1 MSSIPGNISRVPS
14 FFGSRVAL
22 SGINST
28 SLALLRAQTE
38 LSTGRR
44 VNNIGDDPLRAS
56 GILALADR
64 LAVSRQQK
72 QNLQLAD
79 STLGQ
84 LDSDLQSINSLIDE
98 AKGLAQDQVGI
109 LSNASQRAAMVPN
122 VQAMIESLL
131 NYSNSK
137 LNGVYLFGGST
148 PSSPPVRATSGGYQY
163 VAEGA
168 GLLPDI
174 GLNNSVPITLG
185 GGSALGETSS
195 RQRSTTNLAPA
206 LTPGTQLSDLR
217 GARGLGVTLGQVS
230 FSFNGG
236 PSATVDLAGAASIA
250 DVDARLTRAI
260 RQYETDNSVT
270 ILGPGEV
277 GINGQSL
284 NIDVASGSLTFADIG
299 QGITAADLGL
309 SQAAFTPLNSAGTAT
324 SPRVTMSTPVA
335 ALSGV
340 TLPLGTI
347 RLRQTGTDG
356 TNAFRDVDLSGAQDV
371 DDIRA
376 AIESVGYGARV
387 RISDDGSGIDIFND
401 IAGRTLSVEEVAGGA
416 QTATEL
422 GIRTFYGGAAVS
434 AMNGGRGVGIVGG
447 FADPKL
453 NTDIRITLG
462 NGQYFEVDLRP
473 QDMATVQT
481 VLDRINAEFAAAIG
495 TQNNTAAPA
504 LAAGQFNATL
514 ADGPNGFAFTQ
525 TVGPGPV
532 KAATLNNSAAAEQ
545 LGLLTLT
552 QDPVSG
558 AYVGQDRLGLRVN
571 NIFSALVALRD
582 ALASNDPTGIT
593 LAGEDLGKAQ
603 ERLQVANGV
612 VGGYNRRVQDQKQ
625 RIEDQDVVDEQIR
638 SSLMDTDYAEAATRL
653 SNLNTQLQ
661 ATLQTTSLTQGRTL
675 FDFLR

>member
-56 GILALADR
+56 GILALSDR
-64 LAVSRQQK
+64 MAVSRQQK

-148 PSSPPVRATSGGYQY
+148 PSSPPVRATGGGYQY
-163 VAEGA
+163 VADGA

-260 RQYETDNSVT
+260 RQYETDNAVT

-277 GINGQSL
+277 GVNGQSL
-284 NIDVASGSLTFADIG
+284 SIDVASGSLTFADIG

-376 AIESVGYGARV
+376 AIEAVGYGARV

-401 IAGRTLSVEEVAGGA
+401 IAGRTLSVEEVAGGT

-422 GIRTFYGGAAVS
+422 GIRTFYGGAAIS

-462 NGQYFEVDLRP
+462 NGQYFDVDLRP

-481 VLDRINAEFAAAIG
+481 VLDRINAEFAAAVG
-495 TQNNTAAPA
+495 TQNNTGAPA

-514 ADGPNGFAFTQ
+514 VDGPNGFAFTQ

-545 LGLLTLT
+545 LGLLNLT

-593 LAGEDLGKAQ
+593 FAGEDLGKAQ

>member
-14 FFGSRVAL
+14 FFGTRVAL

-64 LAVSRQQK
+64 LSVNRQQK
-72 QNLQLAD
+72 QNLSLAD

-195 RQRSTTNLAPA
+195 RQRSTTNLAPT
-206 LTPGTQLSDLR
+206 LTPGTQISDLR
-217 GARGLGVTLGQVS
+217 GARGLGVTVGQLS

-236 PSATVDLAGAASIA
+236 PTATVDLAGSASAADI
-250 DVDARLTRAI
+250 DARLTRAI

-277 GINGQSL
+277 GLNGQSL
-284 NIDVASGSLTFADIG
+284 NIDVAGGTLTFADIG
-299 QGITAADLGL
+299 QGTTAADLGL
-309 SQAAFTPLNSAGTAT
+309 SQAAFTPINSAGVAT
-324 SPRVTMSTPVA
+324 SPRLTMGTPVA

-347 RLRQTGTDG
+347 RLRQTGSDG
-356 TNAFRDVDLSGAQDV
+356 TNTFRDVDLSGAQDV

-376 AIESVGYGARV
+376 AIEATGYGARV

-401 IAGRTLSVEEVAGGA
+401 IAGRTLSVEEVAGGTP
-416 QTATEL
+416 TATEL
-422 GIRTFYGGAAVS
+422 GIRTFYGGAAIS

-453 NTDIRITLG
+453 NTDVRFTLG
-462 NGQYFEVDLRP
+462 NGQYFDVDLRP

-481 VLDRINAEFAAAIG
+481 VIDRINAEFAAAVG
-495 TQNNTAAPA
+495 TQNNTGAPA
-504 LAAGQFNATL
+504 LAAGQFTATL

-525 TVGPGPV
+525 TVGPGGV
-532 KAATLNNSAAAEQ
+532 KATTLNNSAAAEQ
-545 LGLLTLT
+545 LGLLNLT
-552 QDPVSG
+552 QDVPSG
-558 AYVGQDRLGLRVN
+558 AYIGQDRLGLRVN

-612 VGGYNRRVQDQKQ
+612 VGGYNRRVQDQRQ
-625 RIEDQDVVDEQIR
+625 RLEDQDVVDEQIR

-675 FDFLR
+675 FDFLS